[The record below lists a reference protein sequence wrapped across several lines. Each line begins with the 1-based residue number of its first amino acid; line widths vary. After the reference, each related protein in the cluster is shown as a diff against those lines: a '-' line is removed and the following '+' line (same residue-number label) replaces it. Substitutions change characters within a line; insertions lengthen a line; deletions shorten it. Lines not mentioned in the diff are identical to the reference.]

1 MLGALLEKQRTVPE
15 TYPLS
20 LNALRVACNQATSR
34 EPVVAYDETTLLEG
48 LGRLRDRELVR
59 FVKPTGLRV
68 VKYHQRLEEHLALDP
83 EQTALIAVLLLRGAQ
98 TAGELRTR
106 TERLHPFADRE
117 AVESVLHP
125 MAAADPPL
133 VRELDRQPGQHD
145 RRWIHLLGADQPEA
159 AESVPPVDL
168 EQVLANGA
176 GLRDRQV
183 AAEYDR
189 LAEPYAV
196 AMGDELEGKPFDR
209 WLLDRLAAAAGGQGL
224 DIGCGPG
231 HVTGYLAERGVG
243 MTGLDLSPNMVAQ
256 ARARHPDLTVI
267 QGSFTVP
274 PMPRGGD
281 PRDPGWALV
290 TAWYAF
296 VHLAPSELVPTL
308 TALTRV
314 LRRGGVL
321 ALATHLGR
329 DLRHPGS
336 VCGVATDLE
345 FVLHDA
351 DSVVAAA
358 EAAGLVEI
366 EWYRRSPVPSEAAT
380 ERLYLLGRRPD

>member
-34 EPVVAYDETTLLEG
+34 EPVVAYDETTLLDG

-83 EQTALIAVLLLRGAQ
+83 EQAALIAVLLLRGAQ

-196 AMGDELEGKPFDR
+196 ALGDELEGKPFDR
-209 WLLDRLAAAAGGQGL
+209 WLLDRLAAAAAAVR
-224 DIGCGPG
+224 DW
-231 HVTGYLAERGVG
+231 TSAADRATSRG
-243 MTGLDLSPNMVAQ
+243 TWPSA
-256 ARARHPDLTVI
+256 
-267 QGSFTVP
+267 
-274 PMPRGGD
+274 
-281 PRDPGWALV
+281 
-290 TAWYAF
+290 AW
-296 VHLAPSELVPTL
+296 V
-308 TALTRV
+308 
-314 LRRGGVL
+314 
-321 ALATHLGR
+321 
-329 DLRHPGS
+329 
-336 VCGVATDLE
+336 
-345 FVLHDA
+345 
-351 DSVVAAA
+351 
-358 EAAGLVEI
+358 
-366 EWYRRSPVPSEAAT
+366 
-380 ERLYLLGRRPD
+380 